1 MKLEGIPDVTRFIR
15 RTDKVPINNTVTLI
29 LGEVEIEANG
39 LVLALKSKVIEE
51 IVSTQ
56 REIFLDDFVG
66 EEEGVQDVLE
76 MLYGGDV
83 KVSMANIKTII
94 KFSVLYNIR
103 DLYQKC
109 FSWLGEHPRYAKAG
123 GDLYEVI
130 QLALLIENID
140 KERSKDL
147 TDLCKRYITRSEP
160 DKLYGLSKEWDFK
173 SNITFIKFLIQAD
186 ILHWTLP
193 ILIDWTKDDCGVR
206 LVLDQIELKN
216 LTRNLRTSGENSGK
230 LIEKMNETVSQE
242 ELSKRVLDIQMALG
256 CKAPS
261 KGNLKC
267 FLISHYKIVNDYF
280 GRELTFELEDI
291 ISCPQKTNTV

>member
-1 MKLEGIPDVTRFIR
+1 M
-15 RTDKVPINNTVTLI
+15 
-29 LGEVEIEANG
+29 
-39 LVLALKSKVIEE
+39 
-51 IVSTQ
+51 
-56 REIFLDDFVG
+56 
-66 EEEGVQDVLE
+66 
-76 MLYGGDV
+76 
-83 KVSMANIKTII
+83 
-94 KFSVLYNIR
+94 
-103 DLYQKC
+103 
-109 FSWLGEHPRYAKAG
+109 
-123 GDLYEVI
+123 
-130 QLALLIENID
+130 
-140 KERSKDL
+140 
-147 TDLCKRYITRSEP
+147 
-160 DKLYGLSKEWDFK
+160 SKEWDFK